1 MRAERDWHGVCKAA
15 ARENLA
21 AVETLRCVVVGAP
34 VAGCYGGVEFR
45 AVPSVCGLAAAALT
59 GDADALSV
67 DVDAIPLEDVARLV
81 ARHPHLPVVAV
92 APLGRVVDAVRCGA
106 AGVVERPADGP
117 TLAEEVRRAVAHHRR
132 VREAA
137 RREVLQ
143 PLLRLRDLVPAEG
156 HPEAVLRRLA
166 EIARVTVGADRAAA
180 VTLCPEAADLAVALA
195 EQRGGGTAEGFWTV
209 VPGRLAEAPVPEGGE
224 EGHVATVPLATADRT
239 LGALTVV
246 RAGRREPFGDVE
258 RELLDVLG
266 IVGALPLVQADLLR
280 QLQQGNRR
288 LTEALAYACEL
299 HEASLRGHSERLAS
313 YAVAVGRRVGFSE
326 AELRD
331 LWVAGMLHDVGKIG
345 ISDTILLKPGPL
357 TPEEYEVVK
366 RHTVMGA
373 EILSAAGFEDR
384 VVRWVL
390 HHHER
395 WDGRGYPAGLAG
407 LEIPVGAR
415 VLAVADAYEV
425 MTTGRVYRGPVLP
438 GQALEELRRQRGA
451 QFDPEAVD
459 AFEDALSSGELAAD
473 AGRQAGEGW
482 R

>member
-1 MRAERDWHGVCKAA
+1 
-15 ARENLA
+15 
-21 AVETLRCVVVGAP
+21 VETLRCVVVGVP
-34 VAGCYGGVEFR
+34 VAGSCDGVEFR
-45 AVPSVCGLAAAALT
+45 PAPSLCGLEAAVVV

-67 DVDAIPLEDVARLV
+67 DVDAVSLQDVGRLV
-81 ARHPHLPVVAV
+81 ARHPHLPLVAV
-92 APLGRVVDAVRCGA
+92 VPAERVAEAVRWGS
-106 AGVVERPADGP
+106 AGVVERPPDA
-117 TLAEEVRRAVAHHRR
+117 LALAVEVRRVVAHHRR
-132 VREAA
+132 LRAAA
-137 RREVLQ
+137 RREVLE
-143 PLLRLRDLVPAEG
+143 PLLRLRDLVPADG

-166 EIARVTVGADRAAA
+166 DIARVTVGADRAAA
-180 VTLCPEAADLAVALA
+180 VALCPEGADLAVALA
-195 EQRGGGTAEGFWTV
+195 EGRGGAAAEGFWTV
-209 VPGRLAEAPVPEGGE
+209 LPGRLAEAPAGEAE

-246 RAGRREPFGDVE
+246 RARGREPFGDAE

-266 IVGALPLVQADLLR
+266 IVGALPLVQVDLMC

-313 YAVAVGRRVGFSE
+313 YAVAVGRRLGWSE
-326 AELRD
+326 AELAD
-331 LWVAGMLHDVGKIG
+331 LRVAGLLHDVGKIG
-345 ISDTILLKPGPL
+345 ISDTVLLKPGPL

-373 EILSAAGFEDR
+373 EILSAAGFGDR

-407 LEIPVGAR
+407 PDIPAGAR

-438 GQALEELRRQRGA
+438 GQALEELRRQRGR
-451 QFDPEAVD
+451 QFDPEVVD
-459 AFEDALSSGELAAD
+459 VFEEALSSGELAAD
-473 AGRQAGEGW
+473 AGLQARASW